1 MRIWQGTLAL
11 GVAIT
16 MASPALAQQDAAIEA
31 MQDYLMFAEETAGII
46 LPQQIDRTVFGNALF
61 VDTRSAAQHAEAT
74 IPGAI
79 HIEWH
84 EVLDRID
91 EIPDN
96 RMTILFCNTGARS
109 SQATFALRVAGRTN
123 VVVMQSGFDGWQR
136 DAAYHP

>member
-1 MRIWQGTLAL
+1 MTIRPLRLAL
-11 GVAIT
+11 CLALISGT
-16 MASPALAQQDAAIEA
+16 PALAQQDAAIEA

-46 LPQQIDRTVFGNALF
+46 LPQQIDQTVFDNALF

-74 IPGAI
+74 IPGAV
-79 HIEWH
+79 HIEWR

-91 EIPDN
+91 EIPET

-123 VVVMQSGFDGWQR
+123 VVVLQSGFEGWLQ

>member
-1 MRIWQGTLAL
+1 MRIWQGILAL

-16 MASPALAQQDAAIEA
+16 MASPALAQQEGAIEA

-46 LPQQIDRTVFGNALF
+46 LPQQIDRTVFDNALF

-79 HIEWH
+79 HIEWR

>member
-46 LPQQIDRTVFGNALF
+46 LPQQIDRTVFDNALF

-79 HIEWH
+79 HIEWR

>member
-1 MRIWQGTLAL
+1 MSPRSAIAV
-11 GVAIT
+11 GVLCLSLS
-16 MASPALAQQDAAIEA
+16 SPALAQQDAAIEA

-46 LPQQIDRTVFGNALF
+46 LPQQIDRTVFENALF
-61 VDTRSAAQHAEAT
+61 IDTRSAAQHAEAT

-79 HIEWH
+79 HIEWR
-84 EVLDRID
+84 EVLDRIE

-123 VVVMQSGFDGWQR
+123 VLVMQSGFDGWQR

>member
-1 MRIWQGTLAL
+1 MSPRSAIAA
-11 GVAIT
+11 GVLCLSLS
-16 MASPALAQQDAAIEA
+16 SPALAQQEAAIEA

-46 LPQQIDRTVFGNALF
+46 LPQQIDQTVFENALF

-79 HIEWH
+79 HIEWR

-91 EIPDN
+91 EIPED

>member
-1 MRIWQGTLAL
+1 MSFKLALAYGTLLLAL
-11 GVAIT
+11 
-16 MASPALAQQDAAIEA
+16 ASPASAQQDAAIEA
-31 MQDYLMFAEETAGII
+31 MQDYMMFAEETAGII
-46 LPQQIDRTVFGNALF
+46 LPQQIDQTVFDAALF

-74 IPGAI
+74 VPGAV
-79 HIEWH
+79 HIEWR

-91 EIPDN
+91 EIPET

-123 VVVMQSGFDGWQR
+123 VVVMQSGFDGWLQ